1 MDKNKTKKQSDKDT
15 LAEVTKEMAKP
26 RVAMSAREHSD
37 TYGNRSSGPKE
48 RHYYESEEL
57 IMSSAA
63 DDKPLNPMELL
74 RRKVAEELAASCQTS
89 TGMLLTPILNACLK
103 ILGVRATLVT

>member
-26 RVAMSAREHSD
+26 RVAMSAREPSD
-37 TYGNRSSGPKE
+37 TYENRSSS
-48 RHYYESEEL
+48 ESEEL

-63 DDKPLNPMELL
+63 DDKPLGPMELL
-74 RRKVAEELAASCQTS
+74 RKKVAEELAAPSQTS
-89 TGMLLTPILNACLK
+89 TGMLLTPSLNACIK
-103 ILGVRATLVT
+103 ILGVRATLIT